1 MIPSRLLACS
11 LLAGS
16 TTLLSPVL
24 SAQVAAPGAA
34 SLAGETVQ
42 LQPFSVTAEKST
54 GYKVTT
60 ASTATRTNTPLLEI
74 PQSVDIV
81 TKEFWDDV
89 GAVSFD
95 QSFRYVAN
103 VYVRNRH
110 AGSGDGVNLRGF
122 ETNGSISVDGVR
134 MGNNKR
140 DLVGYDR
147 LEVVKGPPSAV
158 QGRAGGTGLLNF
170 ILKKP
175 ELGLNTTSVKYA
187 FSMDESDAIMNRI
200 EFDSNYSFA
209 GSKKLAARVA
219 GSWQDGEDY
228 IQFQNVKNLAVY
240 PSVKWQ
246 ISSKTDLILVSELLK
261 FNTPSREEGHGF
273 AVYPERLR
281 RLVPIF
287 NNSTDPITALGLPY
301 NFNIAGPG
309 SEDKT
314 DVANLSL
321 FFTHEFFDWLYF
333 RQVGNLRYFSNNTFT
348 YTGEDN
354 TRTTANSQYTGNI
367 GWRRGSTGQGDLIA
381 KYSVRNWFDGMSM
394 VGYSYD
400 DGASESSN
408 YTGVPDA
415 PFNTLNMAAMK
426 AAGFSES
433 FYNGRRTSNLARTSY
448 TESDSYSFG
457 LFGQQ
462 DLQFF
467 DKRLILTGGL
477 RSDHEVTETRN
488 RVTGVR
494 ASGANTTLN
503 SYRYGVTYKIRPQ
516 FAVYAVKS
524 VQNDAT
530 RTIQRYN
537 GLLAGDPRLSEFF
550 TVSPLTELK
559 EFGVKGEA
567 FQGRLSFA
575 FNYWEMIRTGSVV
588 NILANGTSQGSQ
600 VTFGTQT
607 EIQGAKSK
615 GWEFSAFGSITDR
628 LSLIA
633 NYTDMTTS
641 QAFTGQQNS
650 LGWTTASNP
659 GTIPLRF
666 APEWNANVFA
676 KYSFRNERNLGWE
689 IKAGI
694 SAVGPLLTQLTGF
707 GLTKIPDTQR
717 SYDAGVAYRWKSYN
731 FDLMVTNLDS
741 APFYITRDQAPR
753 TIRFS
758 ASTQF

>member
-1 MIPSRLLACS
+1 MTRTALFRCAFAALSFAPACPLLF
-11 LLAGS
+11 
-16 TTLLSPVL
+16 
-24 SAQVAAPGAA
+24 AQVPKPEPTPVG
-34 SLAGETVQ
+34 GEAVQ

-175 ELGLNTTSVKYA
+175 ELGLNATSVKYA
-187 FSMDESDAIMNRI
+187 FSIDDSDAAMNRV
-200 EFDSNYSFA
+200 EFDTNYSF
-209 GSKKLAARVA
+209 GNSKRFAARVA

-240 PSVKWQ
+240 PSFKWK
-246 ISSKTDLILVSELLK
+246 ISPRTDLILVSELLK

-273 AVYPERLR
+273 AVYPEKLR

-287 NNSTDPITALGLPY
+287 DKSTDPITALGLPY
-301 NFNIAGPG
+301 NFNISGPG
-309 SEDKT
+309 SEDKSDISNAT
-314 DVANLSL
+314 L
-321 FFTHEFFDWLYF
+321 FFTHEFSDWLFF
-333 RQVGNLRYFSNNTFT
+333 RQVGNLRYYSNDTFT

-354 TRTTANSQYTGNI
+354 TKTTVNSQYTGNI
-367 GWRRGSTGQGDLIA
+367 GWRKGSTAQGDLIA
-381 KYSVRNWFDGMSM
+381 KYGFRKWFDGMSM

-400 DGASESSN
+400 DGASDSAN

-415 PFNTLNMAAMK
+415 PFNTLNMAAIK
-426 AAGFSES
+426 AAGFGAS
-433 FYNGRRTSNLARTSY
+433 FYNGRKVSNLARTSY
-448 TESDSYSFG
+448 NESDSYSFG

-467 DKRLILTGGL
+467 DNRLILTGGL

-488 RVTGVR
+488 KVTGAR

-503 SYRYGVTYKIRPQ
+503 SHRYGVTFKILPQ
-516 FAVYAVKS
+516 LAVYAVKS

-537 GLLAGDPRLSEFF
+537 GLLAGDPRLTEFF

-567 FQGRLSFA
+567 FQGRMSFA

-588 NILANGTSQGSQ
+588 NILANGTSQGSP

-607 EIQGAKSK
+607 EIQGAQSK

-641 QAFTGQQNS
+641 QAYTGQQNS
-650 LGWTTASNP
+650 LGWTAASNP

-707 GLTKIPDTQR
+707 GLTEIPENQK
-717 SYDAGVAYRWKSYN
+717 SYDAGVAYRWRTYN
-731 FDLMVTNLDS
+731 FDLMVTNIDS
-741 APFYITRDQAPR
+741 SPFYITRDQAPR